1 MKTKPFLILI
11 ALLLGCSAHSQNA
24 PQPVEPPAAAPAAK
38 PDALAEIAKLQ
49 EAYNTAMQANA
60 GENAKWIEGL
70 EKWYFAGLDKLQALR
85 SKAGDLDGAVL
96 VKAERDRVTMHTE
109 TTEEQIKAMPA
120 ALRTL
125 RGTYEGSLKR
135 IAEETGKKNL
145 PVSRK
150 FLADLEALQK
160 RITVTGDI
168 EQALIVKGAKE
179 HFATQLAASA
189 TATTPVRGIGNPL
202 PSQPA
207 PAIPAA
213 GGAQMP
219 GNDQPLAEFL
229 PGTKWLMYGRKD
241 RVVEFHDEGKFV
253 LDDWTQQGLAAE
265 WKATGPNQVTVT
277 ITSGKFKN
285 LTATLDFNETR
296 SSFTG
301 TDLDKTRKITRSPRL
316 SGGALAEATTA
327 PAGTGKNLFVNGNF
341 EKGTDGWELDTFG
354 KSGRMTV
361 DKNELHKG
369 KPTLRIDNTEGGLTF
384 VRQHIEGKPNT
395 HYQLS
400 GYIMTKDVEPV
411 KKGSKEGACVIV
423 GFSAE
428 VSVGQSQS
436 KARGGKSVSI
446 QKTKPWT
453 KITVDFTSGSKTNL
467 PVGAALGYYN
477 ENVIGTAWFAELSLV
492 ELGSNAKK

>member
-1 MKTKPFLILI
+1 M
-11 ALLLGCSAHSQNA
+11 
-24 PQPVEPPAAAPAAK
+24 
-38 PDALAEIAKLQ
+38 
-49 EAYNTAMQANA
+49 
-60 GENAKWIEGL
+60 
-70 EKWYFAGLDKLQALR
+70 
-85 SKAGDLDGAVL
+85 
-96 VKAERDRVTMHTE
+96 
-109 TTEEQIKAMPA
+109 
-120 ALRTL
+120 
-125 RGTYEGSLKR
+125 
-135 IAEETGKKNL
+135 
-145 PVSRK
+145 
-150 FLADLEALQK
+150 
-160 RITVTGDI
+160 
-168 EQALIVKGAKE
+168 
-179 HFATQLAASA
+179 
-189 TATTPVRGIGNPL
+189 
-202 PSQPA
+202 
-207 PAIPAA
+207 
-213 GGAQMP
+213 
-219 GNDQPLAEFL
+219 
-229 PGTKWLMYGRKD
+229 
-241 RVVEFHDEGKFV
+241 
-253 LDDWTQQGLAAE
+253 
-265 WKATGPNQVTVT
+265 
-277 ITSGKFKN
+277 
-285 LTATLDFNETR
+285 
-296 SSFTG
+296 
-301 TDLDKTRKITRSPRL
+301 
-316 SGGALAEATTA
+316 
-327 PAGTGKNLFVNGNF
+327 NGNF